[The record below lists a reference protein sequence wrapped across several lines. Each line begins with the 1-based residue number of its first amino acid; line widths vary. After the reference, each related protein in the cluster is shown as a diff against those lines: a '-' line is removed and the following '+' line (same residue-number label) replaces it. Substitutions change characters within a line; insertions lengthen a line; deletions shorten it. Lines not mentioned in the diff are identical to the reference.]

1 MRLLVCLLCAGTIGA
16 AGAPAFGQNT
26 GLDGGPDL
34 EARAA
39 AYHAFILGRSLE
51 GAGDVDGAVD
61 AYRRASELD
70 PEASD
75 IWAELAGLYARRN
88 QAEEALTAGAE
99 ALRRD
104 ADNAE
109 AHRILGLVYAARAG
123 ARGGGSREDVE
134 LALDHLQS
142 ARNPEAPDAG
152 LYLTLGRLLLSTGEV
167 DEAIVVLS
175 EVLAVEPQFAEAI
188 VMLAQAY
195 ESKGEWE
202 AAAAAYER
210 AVLYSPRRARYR
222 RQLAGLLLNAGEVD
236 RAREV
241 LRDLVEVNP
250 DDAAGWLSLSE
261 VEFELTNYP
270 AAEAAANRVVA
281 LEPEALRGPFML
293 SRVFAAERRYQDMV
307 DILEPAIGRARDAN
321 VRPAEIAN
329 LLQRLAAA
337 HDRLGAREAAIATLI
352 EAVALAPGDLG
363 VQAQLVQLY
372 IDGER
377 YDDAVGVI
385 RRAQVARPD
394 NLALMRLEAQ
404 ALMARGDPDEAVE
417 VLERALERHR
427 DDPIA
432 HVSLASQYSEND
444 RVEDAVRVLAEAEVQ
459 FPANNVI
466 VFQLGAVFERGARY
480 GEAERAFRRVLERD
494 PGDAPTLN
502 YLGYMLADRGERL
515 DESVELIQ
523 RALRIDPNN
532 GSYLDSLGWAYFKQ
546 NRFEL
551 AEAPLRQAGNQLQ
564 NNSVVQD
571 HLGDLMFQLE
581 RYDEAVDAW
590 ERALAGDRDGVDL
603 TAIEDKL
610 RDARRLAR

>member
-1 MRLLVCLLCAGTIGA
+1 
-16 AGAPAFGQNT
+16 
-26 GLDGGPDL
+26 
-34 EARAA
+34 
-39 AYHAFILGRSLE
+39 
-51 GAGDVDGAVD
+51 
-61 AYRRASELD
+61 
-70 PEASD
+70 
-75 IWAELAGLYARRN
+75 
-88 QAEEALTAGAE
+88 
-99 ALRRD
+99 
-104 ADNAE
+104 
-109 AHRILGLVYAARAG
+109 
-123 ARGGGSREDVE
+123 
-134 LALDHLQS
+134 
-142 ARNPEAPDAG
+142 
-152 LYLTLGRLLLSTGEV
+152 
-167 DEAIVVLS
+167 
-175 EVLAVEPQFAEAI
+175 
-188 VMLAQAY
+188 MLAQAY

-202 AAAAAYER
+202 EAAAAYER

-222 RQLAGLLLNAGEVD
+222 RQLAGVLLNAGEVD

-241 LRDLVEVNP
+241 LNDLVEVNP

-261 VEFELTNYP
+261 VEFELANYS
-270 AAEAAANRVVA
+270 AAEAAANRVIA
-281 LEPEALRGPFML
+281 LEPDALRGPFML

-307 DILEPAIGRARDAN
+307 DILEPAIRRARDAN
-321 VRPAEIAN
+321 VRPAQIAN

-337 HDRLGAREAAIATLI
+337 HDRLGAKDAAIASLI

-372 IDGER
+372 IDGGR

-385 RRAQVARPD
+385 RRAQAARPD

-404 ALMARGDPDEAVE
+404 ALAARGDGDDAVE
-417 VLERALERHR
+417 VLEQALQRHR

-432 HVSLASQYSEND
+432 YVSLANQYSENE
-444 RVEDAVRVLAEAEVQ
+444 RVDDAVRVLTEAEAQ
-459 FPANNVI
+459 FPSNNVI

-480 GEAERAFRRVLERD
+480 GEAEQAFRRVLERD
-494 PGDAPTLN
+494 PDDAPTLN
-502 YLGYMLADRGERL
+502 YLGYMLAERGERL

-546 NRFEL
+546 DRFEL
-551 AEAPLRQAGNQLQ
+551 AEPPLRQAGDQLQ
-564 NNSVVQD
+564 TNSVVQD

-581 RYDEAVDAW
+581 RYAEAVDAW